1 MSAIALPDILFLW
14 WLGQPTAP
22 RLVGTLRWVR
32 RAQQQQAGV
41 SLRYSAEWL
50 ATGFALSED
59 LPLRDAEF
67 MPAEADAAAGAVDD
81 ARPDRWGER
90 VIRLLIKPQ
99 RLSTL
104 DYLYFAG
111 DDRFGG
117 LGVSTSDAVYAPHQ
131 HGTLPQFADVQQVH
145 DLVRRVEAGE
155 MLAEPLRHW
164 VAPGATLG
172 GAKPKALLA
181 MDGAQ
186 WVLKFAEAGEVC
198 DSGLVEHACMTL
210 ALQAGIDV
218 CETRPIA
225 YQQGSN
231 IRHAVAVRRFDRL
244 ADQRLHAVS
253 ANVALRAEGVDY
265 GYPELA
271 LLLRRRGEAA
281 HIRGNGEQVF
291 RRMVFNIVMDNT
303 DDHEKNHALLR
314 VNNVNNSYSL
324 APAFDVLPAAQALGY
339 QSMRVGQLGAV
350 STLDNAMSEH
360 QSFGMTLVR
369 AKEVMADVVTVAH
382 AWQAHFAQ
390 MGVSA
395 PDVAVLAQAIDR
407 PFLLNQRLTW
417 LRT

>member
-1 MSAIALPDILFLW
+1 
-14 WLGQPTAP
+14 
-22 RLVGTLRWVR
+22 
-32 RAQQQQAGV
+32 
-41 SLRYSAEWL
+41 
-50 ATGFALSED
+50 
-59 LPLRDAEF
+59 
-67 MPAEADAAAGAVDD
+67 
-81 ARPDRWGER
+81 
-90 VIRLLIKPQ
+90 
-99 RLSTL
+99 L

-117 LGVSTSDAVYAPHQ
+117 LGVSISDAVYTPYQ

-172 GAKPKALLA
+172 GAKPKALLS
-181 MDGAQ
+181 MDGVQ

-218 CETRPIA
+218 CETHPIA
-225 YQQGSN
+225 YQHGST
-231 IRHAVAVRRFDRL
+231 IRHAVAVRRFDRT
-244 ADQRLHAVS
+244 ANQRLHAVS
-253 ANVALRAEGVDY
+253 AHVALRAAGVDD

-271 LLLRRRGEAA
+271 LLLRRRGDAA
-281 HIRGNGEQVF
+281 HIQANGEQVF

-314 VNNVNNSYSL
+314 VNNVYTL
-324 APAFDVLPAAQALGY
+324 APAFDVLPAAQAMGY
-339 QSMRVGQLGAV
+339 QSMRVGQVGAA
-350 STLDNAMSEH
+350 STLDNATSEH
-360 QSFGMTLVR
+360 KSFGMTLVR
-369 AKEVMADVVTVAH
+369 AKEVVAEVVTVAH

-407 PFLLNQRLTW
+407 PFLHNQRLTW

>member
-1 MSAIALPDILFLW
+1 MSANALPEILFLW
-14 WLGQPTAP
+14 WIGQPSAP
-22 RLVGTLRWVR
+22 RWVGTLRWVR

-41 SLRYSAEWL
+41 SLRYSAQWL

-59 LPLRDAEF
+59 LPLRDVEH
-67 MPAEADAAAGAVDD
+67 MPVEPDAAAGAVDD

-111 DDRFGG
+111 DNRFGG
-117 LGVSTSDAVYAPHQ
+117 LGVSTSEAVYAPYE
-131 HGTLPQFADVQQVH
+131 HGALPQFADVQQVH

-210 ALQAGIDV
+210 AAHAGIDV

-225 YQQGSN
+225 YQHGSA
-231 IRHAVAVRRFDRL
+231 IRHAVAVRRFDRV

-253 ANVALRAEGVDY
+253 AHVALRAAGVGY

-271 LLLRRRGEAA
+271 LLLRRRGDAA
-281 HIRGNGEQVF
+281 HIGANGEQVF

-303 DDHEKNHALLR
+303 DDHEKNHALLC
-314 VNNVNNSYSL
+314 VNKVSNAYSL

-339 QSMRVGQLGAV
+339 QSMRVGQLGAA
-350 STLDNAMSEH
+350 STLDNALSEH
-360 QSFGMTLVR
+360 KSFGMTLAR
-369 AKEVMADVVTVAH
+369 AKDVMAEVVRVAD
-382 AWQAHFAQ
+382 AWQEHFAKA
-390 MGVSA
+390 GVSA
-395 PDVAVLAQAIDR
+395 QDVLVLAQAIDR
-407 PFLLNQRLTW
+407 PFLQSQRLTW
-417 LRT
+417 L